1 MCSVAITAF
10 IDLAASYFPDQLHN
24 LLAVW
29 MRCIVILVYG
39 PSTQIGVAV
48 RIFSTPGF
56 WMELILVYIVTFS
69 VRYLERAVRWLFF
82 PNDDMILAEVE
93 AAQAASAAPRRRHR
107 HVQMGLRRARNADE
121 DHDAPCMA

>member
-1 MCSVAITAF
+1 MT
-10 IDLAASYFPDQLHN
+10 
-24 LLAVW
+24 
-29 MRCIVILVYG
+29 CIVIKVYG
-39 PSTQIGVAV
+39 PSAQIGVAV

-93 AAQAASAAPRRRHR
+93 AAQAASASPRRRR
-107 HVQMGLRRARNADE
+107 RPKNVQMGSRRTRNADE